1 MRVSVLHIQRRVVGR
16 MAAFF
21 QLFDKSVISA
31 RSVPEASSYEPSFG
45 TSRGSRTKSIR
56 AYSANAF
63 LSGHQRVIVS
73 RDYNK
78 AITHMVIRCQA
89 CKYLAA
95 CSLCSPVFA
104 RPRRSTISVLLCLNV
119 FRIDCVLK
127 SQYPFRFRSPFPS
140 PFRSGQ
146 AMMDADCVLNW
157 YCQFPPL

>member
-1 MRVSVLHIQRRVVGR
+1 MRVSVSCENCVPNRYEPFLPKRNGKDRSPRFVLHIQRRVVGR

-21 QLFDKSVISA
+21 QLFDESVISA

-45 TSRGSRTKSIR
+45 TSRGSRTEFIR

-95 CSLCSPVFA
+95 RSLCSPVSPSLGVRQFQRCFA
-104 RPRRSTISVLLCLNV
+104 STFFGLIVC
-119 FRIDCVLK
+119 
-127 SQYPFRFRSPFPS
+127 
-140 PFRSGQ
+140 
-146 AMMDADCVLNW
+146 
-157 YCQFPPL
+157 